1 LRPLKRRDPLE
12 LAEFQRLYY
21 ESNLSSYPSYLPQAP
36 PSEKISRASA
46 LFSHLILSRLRV
58 KAFVGI
64 DRDGNGEMVFFGGY
78 MPDFNQ
84 ALISSPLIRRKP
96 LSGSPLISRIPKVI
110 YRIFKLP
117 YDIHKVISAIPKVK
131 SCREIGIGWKVR
143 EARRAP
149 TEPSSYLSRYSKVC
163 REFGIGSED
172 MEDELKMEDLFA
184 YFCYLMRK
192 DGYEEITAGALTP
205 ESVHIK
211 DFSQNFI
218 GKYACA
224 ISTFRYASFVLHV

>member
-1 LRPLKRRDPLE
+1 
-12 LAEFQRLYY
+12 
-21 ESNLSSYPSYLPQAP
+21 
-36 PSEKISRASA
+36 
-46 LFSHLILSRLRV
+46 
-58 KAFVGI
+58 
-64 DRDGNGEMVFFGGY
+64 MVFFGGY

-117 YDIHKVISAIPKVK
+117 YDFHKVIRAIPKVK
-131 SCREIGIGWKVR
+131 SCREIGIGWKAR
-143 EARRAP
+143 EAP

-163 REFGIGSED
+163 REFGIGSE
-172 MEDELKMEDLFA
+172 EMEDLFA
-184 YFCYLMRK
+184 YFCYLMRR

-218 GKYACA
+218 GKYAGA